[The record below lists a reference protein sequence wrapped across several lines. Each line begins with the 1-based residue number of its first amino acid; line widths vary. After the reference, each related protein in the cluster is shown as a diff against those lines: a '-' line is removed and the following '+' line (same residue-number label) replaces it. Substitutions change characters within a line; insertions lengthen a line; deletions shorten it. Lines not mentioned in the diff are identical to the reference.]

1 MTDEPPPVIW
11 ARLSGQGRGPV
22 RTLDYAAITTAAI
35 ALADEDGVDAV
46 SMRKIAG
53 RMDHS
58 PMSLYRHVGS
68 KDDLTELMY
77 DAVLG
82 ELDLTG
88 MPSGSWR
95 ADVARL
101 AREIRR
107 LHHAHPWIARFGH
120 RPTLGPNARRFLE
133 TGLACVDGLGL
144 DIDGMLDLLSTAL
157 QFTRGFVVQELG
169 EVEVQRRTGLDFADY
184 QRQTGPFITQLL
196 QEGQLPYLK
205 RLILE
210 AEDFPDPDVVFERR
224 LAMVLDG
231 LAAGHDG
238 ASGRPRSGS
247 RSIRATGS
255 GRSRGGGSTVPGPAR
270 PERRPPPAARPDRRD
285 PPPPAN

>member
-1 MTDEPPPVIW
+1 VTDEPPPVIW

-22 RTLDYAAITTAAI
+22 RTLDYAAITAAAI

-82 ELDLTG
+82 ELDLAG
-88 MPSGSWR
+88 IPSGNWR

-107 LHHAHPWIARFGH
+107 LHHAHPWITRFGH
-120 RPTLGPNARRFLE
+120 RPTLGPNARQFVE
-133 TGLACVDGLGL
+133 TGLAGVDGLGL
-144 DIDGMLDLLSTAL
+144 DLDGMLDLLSTAV
-157 QFTRGFVVQELG
+157 QFTRGFVVEELG
-169 EVEVQRRTGLDFADY
+169 ELEAQRRTGLDLADY
-184 QRQTGPFITQLL
+184 QRQTGPFIVQLL
-196 QEGQLPYLK
+196 QEGQFPYLK
-205 RLILE
+205 RLIIE
-210 AEDFPDPDVVFERR
+210 AEDHPDPDVVFERR
-224 LAMVLDG
+224 LAIVLDG
-231 LAAGHDG
+231 LATRIDRE
-238 ASGRPRSGS
+238 S
-247 RSIRATGS
+247 
-255 GRSRGGGSTVPGPAR
+255 AR
-270 PERRPPPAARPDRRD
+270 
-285 PPPPAN
+285 

>member
-1 MTDEPPPVIW
+1 VVDEPPPVIW

-22 RTLDYAAITTAAI
+22 RTLDYRAITAAAI

-58 PMSLYRHVGS
+58 PMALYRHIGS

-88 MPSGSWR
+88 LPSGNWR
-95 ADVARL
+95 PDL
-101 AREIRR
+101 AQLAEQVRR

-133 TGLACVDGLGL
+133 AGLACVDGLGL
-144 DIDGMLDLLSTAL
+144 DIDAMMDLLSTAL
-157 QFTRGFVVQELG
+157 QFTRGFVEQEMG
-169 EVEVQRRTGLDFADY
+169 EIEAQRRSGLDFAGY
-184 QRQTGPFITQLL
+184 QRQTGPFISQLL
-196 QEGQLPYLK
+196 QDGGFPYLK
-205 RLILE
+205 RVILD
-210 AEDFPDPDVVFERR
+210 AEDVPVPDEVFGRR

-231 LAAGHDG
+231 LSARI
-238 ASGRPRSGS
+238 GRPS
-247 RSIRATGS
+247 
-255 GRSRGGGSTVPGPAR
+255 
-270 PERRPPPAARPDRRD
+270 
-285 PPPPAN
+285 

>member
-22 RTLDYAAITTAAI
+22 RTLDYRAITTAAI
-35 ALADEDGVDAV
+35 ALADEDGVDAI
-46 SMRKIAG
+46 SMRRVAG

-88 MPSGSWR
+88 MPSGDWR
-95 ADVARL
+95 ADLAQL
-101 AREIRR
+101 ARQTRR

-120 RPTLGPNARRFLE
+120 RPTLGPNALRFTE
-133 TGLACVDGLGL
+133 TGLACLDGLGL
-144 DIDGMLDLLSTAL
+144 SMDRMLDLLSTTL
-157 QFTRGFVVQELG
+157 QFTRGFVAQELG
-169 EVEVQRRTGLDFADY
+169 EVEAQRRTGLDFAGY
-184 QRQTGPFITQLL
+184 QRHTGPYLTQVLH
-196 QEGQLPYLK
+196 EGGLPYLR
-205 RLILE
+205 RLIVE
-210 AEDFPDPDVVFERR
+210 AEDVPDPDVVFERR

-231 LAAGHDG
+231 LAAGLG
-238 ASGRPRSGS
+238 
-247 RSIRATGS
+247 
-255 GRSRGGGSTVPGPAR
+255 GPA
-270 PERRPPPAARPDRRD
+270 
-285 PPPPAN
+285 